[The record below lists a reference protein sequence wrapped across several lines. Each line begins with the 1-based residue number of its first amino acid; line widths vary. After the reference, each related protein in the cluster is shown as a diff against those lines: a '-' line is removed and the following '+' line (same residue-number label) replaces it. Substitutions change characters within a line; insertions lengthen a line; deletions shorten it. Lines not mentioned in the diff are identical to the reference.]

1 MQTIVVDYLRICL
14 FLVECPPYKN
24 LTDAERKYGYGT
36 TSGQKCDQE
45 LSGWHRFQGDAGSKM
60 MTKCPLVNNCGTSFS
75 AWLNDDHPTV
85 APGSVLKT
93 VCISRKSTKSGG
105 NCCHDKFL
113 IKVKNCGSYFIYKL
127 APCQGTCP
135 FRYCGTD

>member
-1 MQTIVVDYLRICL
+1 MQTIVIDYLRIFR
-14 FLVECPPYKN
+14 FLVVCPQYKN
-24 LTDAERKYGYGT
+24 LTDADRKYGPDTTGT
-36 TSGQKCDQE
+36 LKCDDT
-45 LSGWHRFQGDAGSKM
+45 LYGWYRFQGDAGRRM
-60 MTKCPLVNNCGTSFS
+60 MTTCPSINKCGGSFS